1 MRSAHVVFPNTCYN
15 QPKTSQVKSKWSQD
29 AEMSSCGAEFT
40 VNSPT
45 LRSWKHWI
53 VSCSCVKEHSA
64 LFLAF
69 YFCHSNVS
77 VRISVPQK
85 GYDDLQSIVPT
96 CQQQSDFAM
105 ATQKMS
111 KATVL
116 QKSEN
121 IHYLFIFPCHMSLLW
136 KGKAQWLVCVFA
148 AIDYIQFLHK
158 EKKKQEEDVSTL
170 RKEVMALKIMKT
182 WVVGYI
188 KGGQKHLNCLSG
200 QM

>member
-1 MRSAHVVFPNTCYN
+1 M
-15 QPKTSQVKSKWSQD
+15 
-29 AEMSSCGAEFT
+29 
-40 VNSPT
+40 
-45 LRSWKHWI
+45 
-53 VSCSCVKEHSA
+53 SCSCVKEHSA
-64 LFLAF
+64 VLLAF

-96 CQQQSDFAM
+96 CQQQSDFAV

-121 IHYLFIFPCHMSLLW
+121 LHYLFIFPCHMSFTLER
-136 KGKAQWLVCVFA
+136 KSSAACVCVFA

-182 WVVGYI
+182 
-188 KGGQKHLNCLSG
+188 
-200 QM
+200 

>member
-1 MRSAHVVFPNTCYN
+1 MT
-15 QPKTSQVKSKWSQD
+15 K
-29 AEMSSCGAEFT
+29 
-40 VNSPT
+40 
-45 LRSWKHWI
+45 
-53 VSCSCVKEHSA
+53 HSA
-64 LFLAF
+64 VLLAF
-69 YFCHSNVS
+69 YFCHSNVY
-77 VRISVPQK
+77 VWTSVPQK

-121 IHYLFIFPCHMSLLW
+121 LHYLFIFPCHMSFTLEW
-136 KGKAQWLVCVFA
+136 KKLSGLCVCVCVCVFA

-182 WVVGYI
+182 
-188 KGGQKHLNCLSG
+188 
-200 QM
+200 

>member
-1 MRSAHVVFPNTCYN
+1 MLCSQIHGTSN
-15 QPKTSQVKSKWSQD
+15 PKH
-29 AEMSSCGAEFT
+29 AEMSLCGAEFT
-40 VNSPT
+40 VNRAV

-64 LFLAF
+64 VLLAF

-96 CQQQSDFAM
+96 CQQQSDFAV

-121 IHYLFIFPCHMSLLW
+121 LHYLFIFPCHMSFTLER
-136 KGKAQWLVCVFA
+136 KSSAACVCVCSNR
-148 AIDYIQFLHK
+148 LHS
-158 EKKKQEEDVSTL
+158 VSPQ
-170 RKEVMALKIMKT
+170 RKEEAGRGCFHT
-182 WVVGYI
+182 
-188 KGGQKHLNCLSG
+188 
-200 QM
+200 